1 MTETAEGSRIAS
13 DRRRTPSVS
22 TVGGADATLYRH
34 PADVARFIFSL
45 LILGLLLLVGRL
57 ATDGLLSFSIDL
69 LALVDGLPD
78 AIADG
83 LVGLVQLIATITPVV
98 VAVVLVFRRNLRLLF
113 VLVLAAV
120 LAAIGTS
127 LLSGTLEESIPINQ
141 LGYDTVNSWFV
152 GSQYPSTTFLAA
164 LTAVLVAL
172 SPWLT
177 KSWRIV
183 GWMLIVG
190 MLLSR
195 IVTATAV
202 PLRGGLM
209 LAVGGAAGSLALILF
224 GAPRRRIDV
233 DSVAEALRLAGV
245 RVDSLTRIHATGPD
259 PLFAAQS
266 TNGPLRIKVLGRDQR
281 DADLLITLWRTLTV
295 KGLGTESARVSPAQ
309 AVRSEA
315 LASGMF
321 RQADGRVPAPVA
333 LVQTPDEVAVLA
345 MTQVPGVPLADCA
358 PGDVSAAALHDL
370 WTQVAGFQQRRLAHG
385 TLDPQNV
392 LIDGDQVWLP
402 GLRRASLQ
410 SSDEVL
416 GADVAELLATLAL
429 TVGVHRAVRS
439 AASVLPTDVL
449 ERAVPMI
456 QSSVFSA
463 RTRDAVDDQDEL
475 LQDLRDEAAD
485 AIGMEHVELAP
496 VQRITLKGTVS
507 LVGSGVLVFYI
518 FSLAS
523 DWEAIW
529 DAFQQSDSLY
539 TIPILLMAMSTY
551 FTGAWSLM
559 GAVPI
564 DLPYLRTTAVMFGQ
578 SFLNRFTP
586 ANAGGMA
593 MRIRYLQLS
602 GLDSAVAA
610 TSIGLTSAAS
620 GVAQALTIVIFLFWG
635 GASDRF
641 SDFEM
646 PDIGTIVIIILVVGL
661 IASVIMMSTWG
672 RRVIV
677 PWAREVVTKIRG
689 TLTELASDP
698 GKMTLLFGGAFL
710 GKLANITA
718 FWLSCQAFGIDI
730 SFPKAGALYII
741 ATTIGSAVPTPG
753 GVGGVEAALTAAL
766 LSFGVDNA
774 TAAAVVLYFRILTF
788 WLPTL
793 PGYFFMR
800 YTQRAGIV

>member
-1 MTETAEGSRIAS
+1 M
-13 DRRRTPSVS
+13 
-22 TVGGADATLYRH
+22 YRH
-34 PADVARFIFSL
+34 PADVARFVFSL
-45 LILGLLLLVGRL
+45 LILGSLLLVGHL
-57 ATDGLLSFSIDL
+57 ASEGLLTFSIDL
-69 LALVDGLPD
+69 LALVDGLPN

-83 LVGLVQLIATITPVV
+83 LVGLVQMVATIAPIV
-98 VAVVLVFRRNLRLLF
+98 VAIVLLLRRQLRLLF
-113 VLVLAAV
+113 VLVLAAG

-127 LLSGTLEESIPINQ
+127 LLSSTLEESIPIED

-164 LTAVLVAL
+164 LTAILVAL
-172 SPWLT
+172 SPWLS
-177 KSWRIV
+177 KWWRV
-183 GWMLIVG
+183 AGWLLILG

-209 LAVGGAAGSLALILF
+209 LAVGGAAGSLALIVF
-224 GAPRRRIDV
+224 GAPRRRIDL
-233 DSVAEALRLAGV
+233 DSVADALGLAGV
-245 RVDSLTRIHATGPD
+245 HVSAMERAPTKGPD
-259 PLFAAQS
+259 PLFFAES
-266 TNGPLRIKVLGRDQR
+266 SDGPLRVKVLGRDQR
-281 DADLLITLWRTLTV
+281 DADLLISMWRALTV
-295 KGLGTESARVSPAQ
+295 KGLGADSARVSPTQ

-321 RQADGRVPAPVA
+321 LQAGGRVPAPVA

-345 MTQVPGVPLADCA
+345 TTRVPGVQIRQCA
-358 PGDVSAAALHDL
+358 PGEVSAAALHDL
-370 WTQVAGFQQRRLAHG
+370 WTQVARFQERRLAHR
-385 TLDPQNV
+385 TLDPVNV
-392 LIDGDQVWLP
+392 RFDGDDAWLP

-410 SSDEVL
+410 ATDEIL

-439 AASVLPTDVL
+439 AATVLPHDVL

-456 QSSVFSA
+456 QPAVFSA
-463 RTRDAVDDQDEL
+463 RTREAVEDQDDLLEEL
-475 LQDLRDEAAD
+475 RNETAD
-485 AIGMEHVELAP
+485 VVGMEHVELAP

-529 DAFQQSDSLY
+529 DSFQQSDGWY

-564 DLPYLRTTAVMFGQ
+564 SLPYFRTTAVMFGQ

-620 GVAQALTIVIFLFWG
+620 GVAQVLTIVIFLFWG

-646 PDIGTIVIIILVVGL
+646 PDFGTIAIILLAAGL
-661 IASVIMMSTWG
+661 IGSVILLSTWG
-672 RRVIV
+672 KRVIV
-677 PWAREVVTKIRG
+677 PWAREVLTKIRG
-689 TLTELASDP
+689 TLSELARDP

-710 GKLANITA
+710 GKLANIIA
-718 FWLSCQAFGIDI
+718 FWLSTQAFGVDI

-774 TAAAVVLYFRILTF
+774 TAAAIVLYFRILTF
-788 WLPTL
+788 WIPTL
-793 PGYFFMR
+793 PGYFFLR